1 MKLKLE
7 NRMKKFRKSTK
18 QEVIRNSLM
27 PTVDDESCECHA
39 EIHYL
44 EHAEE
49 LETDSHAIFFDPFS
63 KDLFCYKCFASYSS
77 MIDNEL
83 DPAIAA

>member
-7 NRMKKFRKSTK
+7 NRVKKFRKTDK
-18 QEVIRNSLM
+18 KEVIRNSLM
-27 PTVDDESCECHA
+27 PTQDDEACECHA
-39 EIHYL
+39 ELHHL

-49 LETDSHAIFFDPFS
+49 LDTDSHAIFFDPFT
-63 KDLFCYKCFASYSS
+63 KDLFCYKCFATFSS

-83 DPAIAA
+83 EPGVAA